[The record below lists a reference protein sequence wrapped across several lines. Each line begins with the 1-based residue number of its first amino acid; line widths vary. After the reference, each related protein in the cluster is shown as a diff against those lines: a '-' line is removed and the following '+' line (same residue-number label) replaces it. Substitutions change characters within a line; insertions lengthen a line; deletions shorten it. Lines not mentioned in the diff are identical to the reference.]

1 MTWTVQNLWLIPALP
16 LLAAGVTALLKQR
29 HRTLAASLAIGS
41 MVVAFF
47 LACGAFAQTLGGH
60 GEGHETVRQAFNI
73 AWFQLGAG
81 SLKIGWVLDPL
92 TAAMLVMVTFVGTLI
107 FIYSVGYMAHDENF
121 TRFFT
126 FLSLFAA
133 AMLGVVMANS
143 LLLLFI
149 CWELVGFAS
158 YILIGFWYQRPSAA
172 AAAKKAFITTRV
184 GDVFFFLGL
193 LWLYAETGTLLFYD
207 NGNGCLEQSAL
218 AKLVG
223 ASVAGGMAV
232 STAIALLI
240 FCGAIGKSGQV
251 PLHVWLPDA
260 MEGPTPVSALIHAAT
275 MVAAGVFLIARVYPL
290 VEAMPANPVA
300 AIQHQERSAE
310 LQFGALE
317 NTTRNLNTPNWS
329 SALRVAE
336 KPRTRLEQTLTPALS
351 RGERENPRQPIL
363 QTALLH
369 ERTPLRP
376 MAVANAL
383 PLPKGEGLGEG
394 KAAHEQTSHVT
405 VSSARQVVT
414 WVGAIT
420 AIFAALVAV
429 AQTDIKRIL
438 AYSTVSQLGFMFIGL
453 GTGGPAVGM
462 FHLLTHAFFKALLFL
477 GAGSVIHGCHEEQD
491 IRRMGGLRKL
501 MPVTFATYA
510 IGMLALAGFP
520 LVTSGFWSKDEILH
534 SAWLWEPSKWPFI
547 LATFG
552 ALLTAFYMTRQ
563 MFYVFFGSTRRSR
576 GNEALT
582 SHHRD
587 EHGKSEP
594 PHVGS
599 YEAHESPPVMTLP
612 LGVLAACAILL
623 SLFGTPVFPWFH
635 DYLSGHDPYFRSSI
649 DLGVAATMLLS
660 VAIVFA
666 GFAAGWWLYG
676 QKPIEQA
683 DAPDALEQLK
693 PDWFAVLRGK
703 FFVDELY
710 EISFIR
716 WNAAFA
722 RFCGWLEET
731 IWSGAV
737 SAVSLVVLGFSWLN
751 RFFDEF
757 VINLGFSGSCRG
769 LAEGGGWLA
778 RLQTGRVQ
786 SYLRVLGVAF
796 VVLVLFLI
804 WGGGK

>member
-1 MTWTVQNLWLIPALP
+1 MTWIVQNLWLIPALP

-60 GEGHETVRQAFNI
+60 GEGHETARQVFNI
-73 AWFQLGAG
+73 PWFQLGAG

-92 TAAMLVMVTFVGTLI
+92 TAAMLVMVTFVSTLI

-126 FLSLFAA
+126 FLALFAA
-133 AMLGVVMANS
+133 AMLGLIIANN
-143 LLLLFI
+143 LLMLFM
-149 CWELVGFAS
+149 CWELVGLAS
-158 YILIGFWYQRPSAA
+158 YLLIGFWYHKPSAA

-218 AKLVG
+218 TKLVG

-240 FCGAIGKSGQV
+240 FCGAVGKSGQV

-290 VEAMPANPVA
+290 MAGTMM
-300 AIQHQERSAE
+300 HD
-310 LQFGALE
+310 
-317 NTTRNLNTPNWS
+317 
-329 SALRVAE
+329 
-336 KPRTRLEQTLTPALS
+336 TLAPGTGTSGFVFTLSNSTPAL
-351 RGERENPRQPIL
+351 R
-363 QTALLH
+363 
-369 ERTPLRP
+369 
-376 MAVANAL
+376 
-383 PLPKGEGLGEG
+383 
-394 KAAHEQTSHVT
+394 
-405 VSSARQVVT
+405 VVT

-438 AYSTVSQLGFMFIGL
+438 AYSTVSQLGFMFVGL
-453 GTGGPAVGM
+453 GTGGVAVGM

-534 SAWLWEPSKWPFI
+534 SAWLWQPSKWPFV
-547 LATFG
+547 LASCG

-563 MFYVFFGSTRRSR
+563 MCYVFFGESR
-576 GNEALT
+576 LWQKDDATAKPAAHG
-582 SHHRD
+582 HD
-587 EHGKSEP
+587 EHHSA
-594 PHVGS
+594 
-599 YEAHESPPVMTLP
+599 EAHESPSVMTLP
-612 LGVLAACAILL
+612 LGVLATCAVLL
-623 SLFGTPVFPWFH
+623 SLFGTPFWPWFH
-635 DYLSGHDPYFRSSI
+635 AYLSGHEPHFSTIGLDVF
-649 DLGVAATMLLS
+649 LTMLLS
-660 VAIVFA
+660 VVIFGTGVGLGYYF
-666 GFAAGWWLYG
+666 YG
-676 QKPIEQA
+676 RKPIT
-683 DAPDALEQLK
+683 DANATDALEKLK

-703 FFVDELY
+703 FFIDELY

-722 RFCGWLEET
+722 RFCGWLEQT
-731 IWSGAV
+731 IWTGAV

-751 RFFDEF
+751 RFVDEF